1 MAEEAKSAIDDLE
14 TSMDVSNLYT
24 ETIITDRRTGTI
36 RVLEPV
42 LPDGSSDASRPVLF
56 LGETQIMT
64 QMGPLP
70 VSFDIPAATKQE
82 AVEKF
87 GEAAKQ
93 GIKDMLAKIQEMRRE
108 AASQIVTPGMPGFQA
123 PPPAGSGLVMP

>member
-1 MAEEAKSAIDDLE
+1 MAEEAKSPIDDLD
-14 TSMDVSNLYT
+14 TSMDISNLYT

-36 RVLEPV
+36 RVLTPV
-42 LPDGSSDASRPVLF
+42 LSDGSRDEARPVLF

-70 VSFDIPAATKQE
+70 VSFDIPVTTTQE

-87 GEAAKQ
+87 GEAAKK
-93 GIKDMLAKIQEMRRE
+93 GIKDMLEKIQEMRRE